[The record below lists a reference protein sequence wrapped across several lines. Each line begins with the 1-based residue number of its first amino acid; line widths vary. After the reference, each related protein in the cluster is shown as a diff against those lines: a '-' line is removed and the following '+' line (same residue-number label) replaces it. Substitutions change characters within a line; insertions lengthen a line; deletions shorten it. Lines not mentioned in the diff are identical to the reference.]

1 MAAVEGD
8 LIQNVAYNQ
17 KVNASSSSIDG
28 NHLPSFV
35 VDGTTDTFW
44 QSDGKEIISLIQ
56 INLDSIYTISKIDIH
71 WIDPPKQYQIKL
83 LPYYPSWETVYST
96 QSQTLL
102 QPQLSFSIV
111 PIKIRALQIIMHN
124 PINGHTFS
132 IAEIKIKNNMQQILL
147 KSCLATNNTN
157 SFIIDSSELIDLT
170 VKEKIAQA
178 KQLLA

>member
-1 MAAVEGD
+1 
-8 LIQNVAYNQ
+8 
-17 KVNASSSSIDG
+17 
-28 NHLPSFV
+28 
-35 VDGTTDTFW
+35 
-44 QSDGKEIISLIQ
+44 
-56 INLDSIYTISKIDIH
+56 
-71 WIDPPKQYQIKL
+71 
-83 LPYYPSWETVYST
+83 
-96 QSQTLL
+96 
-102 QPQLSFSIV
+102 
-111 PIKIRALQIIMHN
+111 MHN